1 MDENFGEDLQD
12 EEVLLE
18 VVDTGRAEQDRRESA
33 WSQRNDVTLYF
44 ASAERRGIVW
54 REFLIMTLSRRFAQS
69 FIIAMALA
77 SAAAASAQTYPTR
90 SLRLLLGLPPGGA
103 ADVTA
108 RLLAHGLEE
117 KLGQPVV
124 VENKPGS
131 GGNLVGELVAKS
143 PPDGY
148 TLLLGP
154 DSLFVINP
162 HLYASMSFNP
172 LKDLTPVASLV
183 SNFYVFVV
191 SNALP
196 VKNLSDFVA
205 LAKRSNPPL
214 FYASFGNGTQS
225 HLGVEMLKQIAQF
238 KLNHVPYRGGAQA
251 AMAVASGDA
260 SLTLGGGGVYPMMQS
275 GQLRPLAVASREP
288 INELPGVPS
297 VSEFYPSYALAS
309 WQGLFVPTGTPP
321 PVIDRLR
328 TATNEVIS
336 EKSFDAK
343 LRATLSGK
351 SYRSTPEEFSAQIKR
366 EYKKYG
372 ALIGT
377 LGIKIQ

>member
-1 MDENFGEDLQD
+1 
-12 EEVLLE
+12 
-18 VVDTGRAEQDRRESA
+18 
-33 WSQRNDVTLYF
+33 
-44 ASAERRGIVW
+44 
-54 REFLIMTLSRRFAQS
+54 MTLSGTFARS

-77 SAAAASAQTYPTR
+77 CGAASASAQTYPTR
-90 SLRLLLGLPPGGA
+90 SIHLLLGLPPGGA

-162 HLYASMSFNP
+162 HLYASMSFDP

-183 SNFYVFVV
+183 SNYYAFTV
-191 SNALP
+191 SSTLSVKTLP
-196 VKNLSDFVA
+196 DFVA
-205 LAKRSNPPL
+205 LAKRSEPPL

-251 AMAVASGDA
+251 GMAVVSGDA
-260 SLTLGGGGVYPMMQS
+260 SLTLGGGGVYPMIQS
-275 GQLRPLAVASREP
+275 GQLRPLAVASRQR
-288 INELPGVPS
+288 IDELPGVPS
-297 VSEFYPSYALAS
+297 VSEFYPSYDLES
-309 WQGLFVPTGTPP
+309 WQGLFVPAGTPQ

-328 TATNEVIS
+328 AATDEVIA
-336 EKSFDAK
+336 EKTFDGK

-351 SYRSTPEEFSAQIKR
+351 SYRSTPEEFAAQIKS
-366 EYKKYG
+366 EYEKYG
-372 ALIGT
+372 ALIRT
-377 LGIKIQ
+377 LGIKIE